1 MARSRRKTPKT
12 KITGLRTS
20 NKQDKSKANRKFRRQ
35 SKIRIET
42 SQEPPISLREVSD
55 TWGFESDGLAHW
67 DETDN
72 LRK

>member
-12 KITGLRTS
+12 KITGSRTS
-20 NKQDKSKANRKFRRQ
+20 NKLDKSKANRRFRRQ
-35 SKIRIET
+35 SKVRIES

-55 TWGFESDGLAHW
+55 TWGFKSDGLAYW
-67 DETDN
+67 NETDN